1 MMEKVIIMERKM
13 PDLVERSRVEVVEQS
28 LAGLQQ
34 RLTQLLEQR
43 QEREPL
49 RQSGSVGAG
58 DGGVGG
64 TSRVGHY
71 GTVDNMA
78 SE

>member
-13 PDLVERSRVEVVEQS
+13 PDLVERPRAEAIEQS
-28 LAGLQQ
+28 LAGIQQ
-34 RLTQLLEQR
+34 RLLQLEQR
-43 QEREPL
+43 QEREPQ